1 MAGVAQVLGDERR
14 QTQAF
19 IQLAHQ
25 KEPASDVMR
34 DPWNATFKKPLNA
47 N

>member
-1 MAGVAQVLGDERR
+1 MSVSSPKRSSNSRTRR
-14 QTQAF
+14 
-19 IQLAHQ
+19 I
-25 KEPASDVMR
+25 PASDVMR